1 MKNVSEGGLA
11 IKLVDPVRAQRS
23 RCGGVRSFQASSPR
37 RLVQERTSCGAI
49 HLCWGCA
56 SCTSKNTRQVR
67 FGALARFVRVPTS
80 FSRIGGTHLL
90 IKNCNSSS
98 LELRWYRFS
107 LSWRRDRNY
116 FDSCAGGDA
125 VGGVVCTER
134 FSPRRRGRQDT
145 GSPRVPRCTLHH
157 APTVRPPGRIIVDI
171 PMATRTLGS

>member
-1 MKNVSEGGLA
+1 MKNISEGGLA
-11 IKLVDPVRAQRS
+11 IKLVDPVKLKGVVVVEFKLPSVESQTFSARADVVWS
-23 RCGGVRSFQASSPR
+23 DSFV
-37 RLVQERTSCGAI
+37 LG
-49 HLCWGCA
+49 L
-56 SCTSKNTRQVR
+56 R
-67 FGALARFVRVPTS
+67 FLYVEKHSEGTLRALARFVRVPTS